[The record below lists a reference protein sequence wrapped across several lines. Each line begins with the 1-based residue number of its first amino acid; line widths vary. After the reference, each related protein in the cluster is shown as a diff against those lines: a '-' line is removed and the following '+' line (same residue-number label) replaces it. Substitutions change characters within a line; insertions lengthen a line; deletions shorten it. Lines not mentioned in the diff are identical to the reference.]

1 MLSGAGVNN
10 FWTPADTRS
19 RYSGK
24 ILGFLCHFYVQRSM
38 DIEEYARTALARGKN
53 EAEVE
58 EGLVN
63 SIRSFKTVNPAYASA
78 LARAVITEVKN
89 TRGLS
94 GDFFEFEPA
103 GVKMGEFGVGSRG
116 KGDFFAHRQIA
127 RIIGTGSAAVG
138 VDQMDDG
145 GAVRAG
151 GEYIVCT
158 VDGMH
163 SRLSDFPFLA
173 GFHVTRA
180 TLRDAMV
187 MGARPVMLFS
197 DIHVADDGD
206 VAKIFDYTAGIT
218 TVSEAM
224 NVPLVSG
231 STLRIGGDMVLGSRL
246 TGCVGCV
253 GVTEHLTARKSTQA
267 GDVLLMTEG
276 AGGGTIATAGIYSGF
291 PEVVE
296 QTINL
301 NFLTTCEILMKSDV
315 FFKVHAMTDVTNGGL
330 RGDVHEMAETAGCRI
345 IVDDTHVADLIEPH
359 VREMLGALKIDYLGV
374 SLDALLVVAPPDA
387 AGEICR
393 VVRSAGSRIE
403 EIGRA
408 EAGKPE
414 AVLISQGKE
423 QDFTPRFRESAYTPV
438 KKVVDT
444 DARNFDEMKE
454 QVLRASEAAIAKKK
468 RVLAKLKGKAS

>member
-1 MLSGAGVNN
+1 
-10 FWTPADTRS
+10 
-19 RYSGK
+19 
-24 ILGFLCHFYVQRSM
+24 M
-38 DIEEYARTALARGKN
+38 DVEEYARKKIAGGEH
-53 EAEVE
+53 EASVQ

-63 SIRSFKTVNPAYASA
+63 IIRSYKEVDPSYAA
-78 LARAVITEVKN
+78 AFARAVITEVKN
-89 TRGLS
+89 SRDLY
-94 GDFFEFEPA
+94 GDFFSFEPA

-127 RIIGTGSAAVG
+127 RIIGKSSAAVG

-218 TVSEAM
+218 TVGEAM

-231 STLRIGGDMVLGSRL
+231 STLRIGGDMVLGGRL

-253 GVTEHLTARKSTQA
+253 GVAEHMTARRSTQV

-301 NFLTTCEILMKSDV
+301 NFLVTCETLMKSDA

-330 RGDVHEMAETAGCRI
+330 RGDIYEMAETAQCRI
-345 IVDDTHVADLIEPH
+345 VIDDTNVAGLVEPH
-359 VREMLGALKIDYLGV
+359 VRAMLEDLRIDYLGV
-374 SLDALLVVAPPDA
+374 SLDALLIVAPPDA
-387 AGEICR
+387 AGEICSI
-393 VVRSAGSRIE
+393 VRSAGVRIE
-403 EIGRA
+403 QIGRV
-408 EAGKPE
+408 ETGKPE
-414 AVLISQGKE
+414 AVLVSKGRE

-444 DARNFDEMKE
+444 GMRDFEAMKE
-454 QVLRASEAAIAKKK
+454 GVLKASEAAIRKKE
-468 RVLAKLKGKAS
+468 RVLERLKRIE